1 MNDPNSSIFSRY
13 NIFNIAVS
21 EMLFSGKKEKLVQM
35 GPVIS
40 NFLISKESS
49 STGIPQV
56 HHGLVIESMF
66 SVLKMGKSNTNM
78 ILGVNIDC

>member
-1 MNDPNSSIFSRY
+1 
-13 NIFNIAVS
+13 
-21 EMLFSGKKEKLVQM
+21 MLFSGKKEKLVQM

-49 STGIPQV
+49 SIGIPQV
-56 HHGLVIESMF
+56 HQGLVIESMF